1 MKILFLFFVLNDLQ
15 AVSVIRIDQSG
26 VEEFTPFSHRYEL
39 IVSDNCTYCLN
50 QMNLM
55 KDCVKPE
62 DVVVLMQNNTNLSEE
77 GLKKVL
83 RKKKIIYKT
92 YLLDKNL
99 REVYSFKGVTP
110 MMWITK
116 NESKKSYL
124 GVLTCENLKLNF

>member
-1 MKILFLFFVLNDLQ
+1 MKTLLLLFFLSDLH
-15 AVSVIRIDQSG
+15 AASVVRIDQSG
-26 VEEFTPFSHRYEL
+26 VEEFTPFTHRYEL
-39 IVSDNCTYCLN
+39 IVSDNCSHCLN
-50 QMNLM
+50 QMNIM

-62 DVVVLMQNNTNLSEE
+62 DVVVLMENKTNLSEE

-92 YLLDKNL
+92 YLLDKTL
-99 REVYSFKGVTP
+99 REAYAFKGVTP

-116 NESKKSYL
+116 NESKKSYV